1 MDALEER
8 RNVLEA
14 LPPASREP
22 FPMFSQTSIP
32 KSGLCKATGPSRGSL
47 KANPPHAGSETST
60 VAAVYTLLPV
70 PARKEPSHSASSVH
84 KDHDW

>member
-1 MDALEER
+1 MDALEGR

-47 KANPPHAGSETST
+47 KNQ
-60 VAAVYTLLPV
+60 
-70 PARKEPSHSASSVH
+70 PSPCRI
-84 KDHDW
+84 